1 MGALLVTQLLDN
13 AELKGV
19 SLDLDTSSIENQ
31 HLLEAVEQMNLTGVV
46 KSKARAGELVIT
58 LIPREYVV
66 IIRVIS

>member
-1 MGALLVTQLLDN
+1 MGALLVTQLLEN

-46 KSKARAGELVIT
+46 KSKARAGELVIF
-58 LIPREYVV
+58 PRAVPFD
-66 IIRVIS
+66 RS